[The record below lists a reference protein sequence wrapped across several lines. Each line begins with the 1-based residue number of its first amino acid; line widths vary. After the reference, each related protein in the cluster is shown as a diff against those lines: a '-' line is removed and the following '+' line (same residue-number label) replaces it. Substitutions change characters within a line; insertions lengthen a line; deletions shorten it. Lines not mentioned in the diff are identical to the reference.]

1 MEQHFYVLSESDIK
15 RLQDADINHLSSIL
29 FVSRPVACLLLS
41 HYNWNVTQ
49 ASESWFDNQ
58 QKVRNAIGLSNETHI
73 ELGLAYSSHTLIC
86 GICLEIFSSEAI
98 RSSWCRHSFCINC
111 WNQYVDTHIDDH
123 NCFKLKCPEP
133 SCNAAVDEDMIQQL
147 ASESR
152 KIKYDQFFFRSYVE
166 NNNNMKLKWCPA
178 PDCCNAISYE
188 LPYHH
193 GSSSSRINYDVTC
206 LCYHS
211 FCWNCGE
218 EAHTPVDCEIVAKW
232 MKKTSSEFKITTN
245 GWIIANTKRCPKC
258 KTPIEKNNGC
268 NHMSCKCGIQF
279 CWLCLRDFSNCR
291 DGVNCAQVQEFQE
304 LFGDE
309 MQRNHAKNHLDRYT
323 YYHQGWA
330 NNEISRKKSGTNF
343 GNFMVKDALKHI
355 VECRRILR
363 WSYVYGYY
371 LPEDENAKIEFFDHI
386 QSIAQVVLDRLHHF
400 AENGLRKQLLHNG
413 SEEEFC
419 DFRTKL
425 TTRARVAKSY
435 FMNLVKELD
444 NGLEVVCVKNYAAV

>member
-58 QKVRNAIGLSNETHI
+58 QKVRKAIGLSNKAHI
-73 ELGLAYSSHTLIC
+73 ELGFTYSSHTLLC
-86 GICLEIFSSEAI
+86 GICLETFPSDAI

-111 WNQYVDTHIDDH
+111 WNQYVDAHIDDH

-152 KIKYDQFFFRSYVE
+152 KIKYNQFFFRSYVE

-178 PDCCNAISYE
+178 PDCCHAISYE

-193 GSSSSRINYDVTC
+193 NSGSSRINYDVTC

-218 EAHTPVDCEIVAKW
+218 EAHTPVNCEIVAKW
-232 MKKTSSEFKITTN
+232 MKKTSSEFKITTS

-268 NHMSCKCGIQF
+268 NHMSCKCGIKF
-279 CWLCLRDFSNCR
+279 CWLCLRDFSNCH
-291 DGVNCAQVQEFQE
+291 DGVNCVQVQEFQE

-330 NNEISRKKSGTNF
+330 NNEISRRKSGTYF
-343 GNFMVKDALKHI
+343 DNFMVKNALKHI

-386 QSIAQVVLDRLHHF
+386 QGIAQVVLDRLHHF
-400 AENGLRKQLLHNG
+400 AENGLRKQLLNNG

-435 FMNLVKELD
+435 VMNLVKELD
-444 NGLEVVCVKNYAAV
+444 NGLELVRVKNYAEV